1 MIPWK
6 GTLKQFADLTAEVHL
21 ERSQTPK
28 IEPFAEIVHVPY
40 LLNIFT
46 ESAILDI
53 WKVSDYASDTIGKVL
68 LCVQIIVFIPT
79 FLLKKALKHWYFF
92 GAR

>member
-21 ERSQTPK
+21 ERSQIPK
-28 IEPFAEIVHVPY
+28 IEPFAEVVHVSY
-40 LLNIFT
+40 SLSIFT
-46 ESAILDI
+46 KSFILDI
-53 WKVSDYASDTIGKVL
+53 WKVSDYASDTIGRVL
-68 LCVQIIVFIPT
+68 LCVQVIVFIPT
-79 FLLKKALKHWYFF
+79 FLLKEALKHWYFL